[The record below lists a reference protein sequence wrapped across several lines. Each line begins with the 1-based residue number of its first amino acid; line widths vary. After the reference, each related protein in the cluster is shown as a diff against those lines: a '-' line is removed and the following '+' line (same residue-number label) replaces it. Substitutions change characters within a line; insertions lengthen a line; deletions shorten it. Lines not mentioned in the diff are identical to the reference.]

1 MLYYKFLE
9 EFGCVEEDEDC
20 IFRFLK
26 YLKEKLLVFNVCGM
40 FFFYV
45 CLNYFC
51 FNNVEVLDG
60 MVYGKG
66 GVLVR
71 VKRNIQKGEEIFIIY
86 IDMVML
92 CKFRRVWFYKFFNF
106 WCRCFCCQVEGDD
119 VDVCIKCG
127 KKVLEGK
134 KFFGCGKCMKVWYC
148 FVVCQKIV
156 WKLGYKFVCLI
167 EYLKILYG

>member
-66 GVLVR
+66 GVIVR
-71 VKRNIQKGEEIFIIY
+71 VKRII
-86 IDMVML
+86 
-92 CKFRRVWFYKFFNF
+92 
-106 WCRCFCCQVEGDD
+106 
-119 VDVCIKCG
+119 
-127 KKVLEGK
+127 
-134 KFFGCGKCMKVWYC
+134 
-148 FVVCQKIV
+148 
-156 WKLGYKFVCLI
+156 
-167 EYLKILYG
+167 